1 MESYCSYRADKFPR
15 RTNSNSNSDSTQ
27 LPNMFPAKVYYRLNP
42 KPNWSK
48 SKSPPPKGDLACG
61 SSPQFPCCLYISQ
74 SIISASHYLLAGA
87 MPVSGWDRTTMDSEV
102 HPSLVLIHARPIG
115 VIPFIPFLKA
125 VHFRNVLL
133 QG

>member
-1 MESYCSYRADKFPR
+1 
-15 RTNSNSNSDSTQ
+15 
-27 LPNMFPAKVYYRLNP
+27 MFPAKVYYRLDP

-48 SKSPPPKGDLACG
+48 SKSPPPKGVLARAH
-61 SSPQFPCCLYISQ
+61 FPGCLYISQ
-74 SIISASHYLLAGA
+74 SIISASHYLFAGA
-87 MPVSGWDRTTMDSEV
+87 MPVLGWDRTTMDSEV
-102 HPSLVLIHARPIG
+102 HLSLVLIHARPIG